1 MAIVGASPTSAS
13 LGPDSEP
20 FSCIPAPVSDE
31 PAPVPHRVVVL
42 AVDGVIPFE
51 LSLAARLF
59 GAATDA
65 ANRPLYDVVTC
76 SIDGRPVRTAADFA
90 ITVEHDAAVLASAGT
105 VVIPASERFAE
116 IVDGAAMPAPL
127 THALRLIPLDARI
140 VSICI
145 ATYVLAAAGLL
156 DGHPATTH
164 WRHAERLGHL
174 YPRVDVTS
182 DVLYVDAGRV
192 LTSAGAASGID
203 LLMHL
208 IRVDHGSAVAN
219 LVARRCVVPP
229 QREGGQAQ
237 YVERPV
243 PPTADTGTSATR
255 AWALERL
262 HEPLSLEDLAR
273 HAGMSRR
280 TFTRRFRAEVGQSP
294 GQWLTRQRVD
304 LARELLETSDLPVSR
319 IAERAGFGTD
329 VSLRQHLHTAI
340 GVSPGTYRR
349 TFRT

>member
-1 MAIVGASPTSAS
+1 MALVTAPHV
-13 LGPDSEP
+13 PEP
-20 FSCIPAPVSDE
+20 AAADA
-31 PAPVPHRVVVL
+31 APVPHRVAVL

-51 LSLAARLF
+51 LSLASRLF

-65 ANRPLYDVVTC
+65 ADRPLYDVVTC
-76 SIDGRPVRTAADFA
+76 SLDGGPVRTAADFA
-90 ITVEHDAAVLASAGT
+90 ITVPHDARVLATAGT
-105 VVIPASERFAE
+105 VVIPASEEFAE
-116 IVDGAAMPAPL
+116 IVDGAALSAPL
-127 THALRLIPLDARI
+127 ARALEHIPAGTRI

-156 DGHPATTH
+156 DGRPATTH
-164 WRHAERLGHL
+164 WRHAERLGQL
-174 YPRVDVTS
+174 FPQVTVTP
-182 DVLYVDAGRV
+182 DVLYVDAGEV

-203 LLMHL
+203 LIMHL

-237 YVERPV
+237 YVDRPV
-243 PPTADTGTSATR
+243 PPATDAGTAATR
-255 AWALERL
+255 AWALDRL
-262 HEPLSLEDLAR
+262 HEPLRLEDLAR

-294 GQWLTRQRVD
+294 GQWIARQRVD
-304 LARELLETSDLPVSR
+304 LARELLESSDLSVAR

-329 VSLRQHLHTAI
+329 VSLRQHLHAAV
-340 GVSPGTYRR
+340 GVSPGAYRR
-349 TFRT
+349 TFRA